1 MKACPLSPDSVISLS
16 EDDDVDELE
25 EACSPVDVVTDMS
38 SHAIIKSK
46 ESIMVKIC
54 FIIYS

>member
-54 FIIYS
+54 FIIYT

>member
-46 ESIMVKIC
+46 ESIRVKIC